1 MSKSSLEVS
10 PHQRATDRRMLYSAW
25 TLSAIVS
32 SIAIV
37 AWGSGYGYKLFP
49 INNYHLFPLLGLLA
63 FSIMWGHYMVGAVS
77 DMVGVT
83 RGTFKKYYQYTGY
96 AVLTLICLHPGLLIY
111 QRFRDG
117 FGLPPHSYETY
128 VAPGLGWI
136 TLLGTA
142 SFCIFIAFEF
152 RRIFG
157 KKSWWHFVVEAGDF
171 AMLAILYHGFKL
183 GGQLVK
189 PGWFQEVWLL
199 YAATLVAVLIR
210 SYRLKY
216 LAYQAARN

>member
-1 MSKSSLEVS
+1 MSKPSLNVS
-10 PHQRATDRRMLYSAW
+10 PRQRLTDKRMLYSAW
-25 TLSAIVS
+25 SLSALTVIT
-32 SIAIV
+32 AII
-37 AWGSGYGYKLFP
+37 AWGNGYGFKLFP
-49 INNYHLFPLLGLLA
+49 INNYQLFPLLGLLA

-83 RGTFKKYYQYTGY
+83 RGTYKKYYQYTGY
-96 AVLTLICLHPGLLIY
+96 AVLALICLHPGLLIF

-117 FGLPPHSYETY
+117 FGLPPHSYESY

-136 TLLGTA
+136 TLLGSV
-142 SFCIFIAFEF
+142 SFFIFIAFEF
-152 RRIFG
+152 RRFFG
-157 KKSWWHFVVEAGDF
+157 RRSWWHLVVDAGDF

-183 GGQLVK
+183 GGQLVR

-210 SYRLKY
+210 KYRLRY
-216 LAYQAARN
+216 VSYQATHK